1 MWLFI
6 EQLTT
11 DDWTKRWRNSSL
23 FAVGSF
29 LLITQNLASLASRG
43 VRKKKRKSYVGPH
56 DFRSFILY
64 DLFYWLNSLSER
76 DTSLLLRETI
86 MCLMSIWYSLSLY
99 YVSGLE
105 RRSLITSFQTRYNN
119 LFSHYNRILRKLLE
133 KLPENTE
140 RGYRILPISSTNWNA
155 MVSKARF

>member
-1 MWLFI
+1 MLNCNLFSNYSITRKNVTLYRITDHWWLDQTVKKLIAFRSR
-6 EQLTT
+6 
-11 DDWTKRWRNSSL
+11 KF
-23 FAVGSF
+23 FAYHSKPSVLSV
-29 LLITQNLASLASRG
+29 TWYA
-43 VRKKKRKSYVGPH
+43 KKEKKSYVGPH

-99 YVSGLE
+99 FVSGLA

-119 LFSHYNRILRKLLE
+119 LFSHYNLILRKL
-133 KLPENTE
+133 
-140 RGYRILPISSTNWNA
+140 
-155 MVSKARF
+155 

>member
-43 VRKKKRKSYVGPH
+43 VQKKKKSYVGPH

-99 YVSGLE
+99 FVSGLE

-119 LFSHYNRILRKLLE
+119 LFSYYNLILRKLWE
-133 KLPENTE
+133 KLPEK
-140 RGYRILPISSTNWNA
+140 RAKILSEDIGSCLCPLDIP
-155 MVSKARF
+155 